1 MDRWLET
8 LRAGVASE
16 AAAQEAEVEAVAR
29 LPWPDRVALGAA
41 WPGMRVVDAEPA
53 GGRDERWHLQL
64 PRGAL
69 HEGLGPGER
78 VGVARSPQAAPAWW
92 GRVDEVGATSA
103 VVRVQAPP
111 DEPPPEVW
119 VGRAFD
125 AGTFRRQDAALARAA
140 HLDTPLVQVLCGGR
154 RAGRT
159 PLDRDPDL
167 AGLDAAQADAVRAA
181 LEADTLALIHGPP
194 GTGKTRTLVALLRAL
209 VADGERPWAL
219 ADSNAA
225 VDHLA
230 AAAAGA
236 GLEVVRL
243 GPVARVSSRASALTV
258 EARLARHPLRPALTR
273 LEAELRK
280 LRAQGGRAAWAA
292 MGPVRADLAALRT
305 QARSEVMASA
315 QVFAATFG
323 TLGRVG
329 DELGPCRTAVVDE
342 ATQATEPATWIAAVR
357 VQRLILAGD
366 PHQLGP
372 VVTGPAT
379 WLADSL
385 LHRVHGQDGVPAVM
399 LEVQRRMNDGLRA
412 LLASVYG
419 PRWRSD
425 PGVAGR
431 VGAWPVLRWI
441 DTSGSG
447 VVEVRDPRTQ
457 SLYHPIEVQ
466 IVARAVAE
474 LRQKGVSP
482 DAIGVI
488 APYAAQ
494 VERLRARPELAGVEV
509 ATVNAFQGREKE
521 VMVVSF
527 VRSNDDGEV
536 GFVGDAR
543 RAVVALSR
551 ARSGLCAVG
560 DASTLARVPLL
571 ASVLD
576 QLSAAG
582 AVESVWDEA
591 WADLVSD

>member
-1 MDRWLET
+1 MDTWLGA
-8 LRAGVASE
+8 LRAGVAAE
-16 AAAQEAEVEAVAR
+16 AAAQEAEVAAVAR
-29 LPWPDRVALGAA
+29 LPWPDQVALGAA
-41 WPGMRVVDAEPA
+41 WPGMRVADAEAA
-53 GGRDERWHLQL
+53 GGRDERWHLQVA
-64 PRGAL
+64 RGAL
-69 HEGLGPGER
+69 HEGIGPGER
-78 VGVARSPQAAPAWW
+78 VGVRRSPQAAPAWW
-92 GRVDEVGATSA
+92 GRVEEIGSTAA
-103 VVRVQAPP
+103 VIRVQDPP

-119 VGRAFD
+119 VSRAFD

-140 HLDTPLVQVLCGGR
+140 HLDTPLVSVLCGR
-154 RAGRT
+154 RAPGRVECLR
-159 PLDRDPDL
+159 PPDL
-167 AGLDAAQADAVRAA
+167 TGLDDAQAAAVRAA
-181 LEADTLALIHGPP
+181 LETDTVALIHGPP

-230 AAAAGA
+230 ASAADA

-243 GPVARVSSRASALTV
+243 GPTARVSSRAAAWTV
-258 EARLARHPLRPALTR
+258 EARLARHPLRPALSR

-280 LRAQGGRAAWAA
+280 LRAQGGKAAWAA
-292 MGPVRADLAALRT
+292 MGPVRADLAQLRA
-305 QARSEVMASA
+305 QARAEVMASA
-315 QVFAATFG
+315 QVFATTFG

-329 DELGPCRTAVVDE
+329 EELGPCRTAVVDE

-357 VQRLILAGD
+357 VERLILAGD

-372 VVTGPAT
+372 VVTGPAAL
-379 WLADSL
+379 LADSL
-385 LHRVHGQDGVPAVM
+385 LHRLYGSEGIPSVM
-399 LEVQRRMNDGLRA
+399 LEVQRRMHDGLRA

-425 PGVAGR
+425 PSVAGR
-431 VGAWPVLRWI
+431 AGAWPVLRWV

-447 VVEVRDPRTQ
+447 ASEVRDPRTQ
-457 SLYHPIEVQ
+457 SLYHPVEVQ
-466 IVARAVAE
+466 VVARAIEALRAAGVAAT
-474 LRQKGVSP
+474 
-482 DAIGVI
+482 DIGVI

-521 VMVVSF
+521 IVVVSF

-551 ARSGLCAVG
+551 ARSGLLAVG

-571 ASVLD
+571 AQVLD
-576 QLSAAG
+576 AMSAAG
-582 AVESVWDEA
+582 AVESVWDEP
-591 WADLVSD
+591 WADLVT